1 MKKMPIGDSYTL
13 SLTAPPPHLTRLPRL
28 TRVLVVLHRRTI
40 SLCGDVLPRHIQVG
54 VTNNSSSTIHTLARL
69 IRVLK
74 LLPSSSN
81 DALTSNSP

>member
-1 MKKMPIGDSYTL
+1 MPIGDSYTL

-28 TRVLVVLHRRTI
+28 TRVLVVGATSRPAEMSFGTFKF
-40 SLCGDVLPRHIQVG
+40 G

-69 IRVLK
+69 IRVLE
-74 LLPSSSN
+74 LPSSSSN